1 MPSSPFSPPP
11 HTPPPPG
18 YTPKLGLYLHW
29 PYCQQIC
36 PFCDFNV
43 YRAGHGS
50 QSLREGEWLAALTM
64 ELDYYHQLTE
74 NRPLHSIYF
83 GGGTPS
89 LMSPHLI
96 GQLLEAIAQRWGLVQ
111 DAEITLEANP
121 TTVEV
126 NRFADFRLAGIN
138 RLSLGLQSLT
148 DSGLIALGR
157 QHDRAQTLQAL
168 TVAQRL
174 FAKLS
179 TDLIYGRPDQSL
191 ASWRQELEEWL
202 SFGVG
207 HASLYQLTI
216 ESATPFGQ
224 QARRGALIMPDEQAL
239 GDFYDATN
247 QLMGDAGYQHYEVS
261 SYARDS
267 SQRSRHNLLTW
278 QGHDYLGIG
287 AGAHGRLSLSGGRRL
302 ATINR
307 KQPKAWQQAVQQQGH
322 GQSDAGGEVEWLS
335 RQQQAEEFVM
345 LGLRQIG
352 QMDSATQSPAA
363 TTTSPAAAVA
373 NTDWLSALGGVDRAA
388 FRSRFGLDLLDWL
401 NGGEVEFLRQHGL
414 IQLSPHHLA
423 VPPDAIGRLDAIIRQ
438 LLLKT
443 ATLENWSGMVEAC
456 GGMAMPP
463 AQSHS
468 PAG

>member
-1 MPSSPFSPPP
+1 MPPSPVSPPT
-11 HTPPPPG
+11 H
-18 YTPKLGLYLHW
+18 TPKLGLYLHW

-50 QSLREGEWLAALTM
+50 QSLSEGEWLDALII
-64 ELDYYHQLTE
+64 ELDYYHQLTA
-74 NRPLHSIYF
+74 NRPLHSVYF

-89 LMSPHLI
+89 LMSPALI
-96 GQLLEAIAQRWGLVQ
+96 GQLLEAIAQRWGLMQ

-148 DSGLIALGR
+148 DGGLIALGR

-191 ASWRQELEEWL
+191 ASWRQELKEWL

-278 QGHDYLGIG
+278 QGNDYLGIG

-302 ATINR
+302 ATVNR
-307 KQPKAWQQAVQQQGH
+307 KQPKAWQQAVQSQGH
-322 GQSDAGGEVEWLS
+322 GQSDGEGEVEWLS

-352 QMDSATQSPAA
+352 QRDSATPSSAA
-363 TTTSPAAAVA
+363 TTTTAVQDA
-373 NTDWLSALGGVDRAA
+373 DGFGLLGGVNRAA
-388 FRSRFGLDLLDWL
+388 FRARFGLDLLDWL
-401 NGGEVEFLRQHGL
+401 EGGEVAFLRQHGL
-414 IQLSPHHLA
+414 IQISPHHLA

>member
-1 MPSSPFSPPP
+1 MLSIPPCTPLPSLS
-11 HTPPPPG
+11 
-18 YTPKLGLYLHW
+18 LYLHW
-29 PYCQQIC
+29 PYCQHIC

-50 QSLREGEWLAALTM
+50 QSLGEGEWLDALTL
-64 ELDYYHQLTE
+64 ELDYYHHLTP
-74 NRPLHSIYF
+74 NRPLHSVYF

-89 LMSPHLI
+89 LMAPALV
-96 GQLLEAIAQRWGLVQ
+96 GQLLAAIDRRWGLAQ

-121 TTVEV
+121 TSVESA
-126 NRFADFRLAGIN
+126 RFADFRSAGIN
-138 RLSLGLQSLT
+138 RLSLGLQALT
-148 DSGLIALGR
+148 DDGLKTLGR
-157 QHDRAQTLQAL
+157 RHDRAQTLQAL

-191 ASWRQELEEWL
+191 ASWRQELGEWQ
-202 SFGVG
+202 SFGIG

-224 QARRGALIMPDEQAL
+224 QAQRGALIMPDEQAL

-278 QGHDYLGIG
+278 QGNDYLGIG

-302 ATINR
+302 ATVNR
-307 KQPKAWQQAVQQQGH
+307 KQPKAWAQAVQSQGH
-322 GQSDAGGEVEWLS
+322 GQSDGEGGAEWLS

-352 QMDSATQSPAA
+352 QRDSAPPAN
-363 TTTSPAAAVA
+363 TTTVQDA
-373 NTDWLSALGGVDRAA
+373 DDFGLLGGVDRARFQA
-388 FRSRFGLDLLDWL
+388 SFGLDLLDWL
-401 NGGEVEFLRQHGL
+401 DRGEVEFLRAHGL

-423 VPPDAIGRLDAIIRQ
+423 VPRHAIGRLDAILRQ

-443 ATLENWSGMVEAC
+443 ATLENWSGMAEER
-456 GGMAMPP
+456 GGQGLPP
-463 AQSHS
+463 AKSHN